1 MKHKYVFVCGLHR
14 SGTSSLTK
22 LIGSSSLE
30 VSIHKNSGKPENEGH
45 HIQNVYPCGLEYG
58 GPGNFAM
65 HNVYHFTEKN
75 ALATPENNKK
85 ILEQWG
91 QFWDLTKPILVEKS
105 PPNTI
110 HTRYLQQMVD
120 DSYFICIMRHP
131 YIVALA
137 TRKWNPQ
144 SIEEHIMHWLR
155 AYEILFNDLKKIKK
169 YKIIKYET
177 LNAKKFEKEMSIF
190 LNTKLSFDASIIE
203 NLLSSNYKYLE
214 KNPIPDKLK
223 NMFEH
228 KINKY
233 GYSFNPP
240 YWK

>member
-22 LIGSSSLE
+22 LIGSSSFE

-45 HIQNVYPCGLEYG
+45 HIQNVYPNGLTYG

-65 HNVYHFTEKN
+65 HNVYHFTENN
-75 ALATPENNKK
+75 ALATQENNEK
-85 ILEQWG
+85 IIKQWE

-105 PPNTI
+105 PPNII

-120 DSYFICIMRHP
+120 DSYFVCIMRHP

-144 SIEEHIMHWLR
+144 LVEEHIVHWLR
-155 AYEILFNDLKKIKK
+155 AHEILFNDLEQIKK
-169 YKIIKYET
+169 YKIVKYET
-177 LNAKKFEKEMSIF
+177 LDAKKFEKEMSTF
-190 LNTKLSFDASIIE
+190 LNTRLSFDASVIE
-203 NLLSSNYKYLE
+203 NFLTSNFKYL
-214 KNPIPDKLK
+214 KDNPIALKLR
-223 NMFEH
+223 NRFENQ
-228 KINKY
+228 INKY
-233 GYSFNPP
+233 GYSFSPP
-240 YWK
+240 YWT